1 MHFLDIP
8 IKLHSFA
15 DRIKHTFMKN
25 ITLFFILMLALSAC
39 TSSPKQT
46 GKDLDYIEEG
56 ELLSLDVNKISDKV
70 HTVNFS
76 ELMESVEII
85 QLDTAREAYIVV
97 NSLSVSENFLL
108 ATNAKEAKL
117 FQRSDGKYLSNIGRR
132 GQGPG
137 EFNIVDGGMI
147 DEINGRIYLSD
158 MVADHLIAY
167 DFKGKHLPDE
177 AIRLPNVP
185 SWKEVYLNGN
195 KDSVLVFVSP
205 KEAGYLVRFR
215 ERIEQEEDIYVCWQQ
230 DLKGNV
236 SQGIPADR
244 IVMPIEANGQNRIYV
259 SHLSPESPI
268 YTYVV
273 HQREVYQGDTLF
285 HYNKNLNLFYPA
297 YTTNFPHN
305 NHSLILSTES
315 PLHYYSTHQVYK
327 EGAQKTL
334 DNMEKCRLVQVD
346 KKTGEA
352 RYIRLVNDYLGGL
365 EVSAI
370 EFRRSMK
377 DNFVFIRYS
386 NIWKLKEQL
395 EKALANNSSMPVS
408 VRERITKLKDSL
420 HEDSN
425 DVIVLCT
432 FKK

>member
-8 IKLHSFA
+8 MRIPNFAQKL
-15 DRIKHTFMKN
+15 KHTTMKN
-25 ITLFFILMLALSAC
+25 ITFFILMLALSAC
-39 TSSPKQT
+39 TSSPKQI
-46 GKDLDYIEEG
+46 DHIEEG
-56 ELLSLDVNKISDKV
+56 ELLSLDVNQISDEV

-85 QLDTAREAYIVV
+85 QLDTAREAYMGI
-97 NSLSVSENFLL
+97 NSLAVSDNFLL

-147 DEINGRIYLSD
+147 DEINRRVYLSD
-158 MVADHLIAY
+158 MVGDHLIAY

-205 KEAGYLVRFR
+205 KEAGFLVRFR

-327 EGAQKTL
+327 EGLQKTL
-334 DNMEKCRLVQVD
+334 NNMEKCRLVQVD

>member
-8 IKLHSFA
+8 MRIPNFAQKL
-15 DRIKHTFMKN
+15 KHTTMKN
-25 ITLFFILMLALSAC
+25 ITFFILMLALSAC
-39 TSSPKQT
+39 TSSPKQI
-46 GKDLDYIEEG
+46 DYIEEG
-56 ELLSLDVNKISDKV
+56 ELLSLDVNQISDEV

-97 NSLSVSENFLL
+97 NSLSVSDHFLL

-147 DEINGRIYLSD
+147 DEINGRVYLSD

-185 SWKEVYLNGN
+185 SWKEVYLNEN

-205 KEAGYLVRFR
+205 KEAGFLVRFR

-327 EGAQKTL
+327 EGLQKTL
-334 DNMEKCRLVQVD
+334 NNMEKCRLVQVD

-377 DNFVFIRYS
+377 NNFVFIRYN

-395 EKALANNSSMPVS
+395 EEALENNRSMTAS

>member
-8 IKLHSFA
+8 MRIPNFAQKL
-15 DRIKHTFMKN
+15 KHTTMKN
-25 ITLFFILMLALSAC
+25 ITFFILMLALSAC
-39 TSSPKQT
+39 TSSPKQI
-46 GKDLDYIEEG
+46 DYIEEG
-56 ELLSLDVNKISDKV
+56 ELLSLDVNQISDEV

-97 NSLSVSENFLL
+97 NSLSVSDHFLL

-147 DEINGRIYLSD
+147 DEINGRVYLSD

-205 KEAGYLVRFR
+205 KEAGFLVRFR

-327 EGAQKTL
+327 EGLQKTL
-334 DNMEKCRLVQVD
+334 NNMEKCRLVQVD

-377 DNFVFIRYS
+377 NNFVFIRYN

-395 EKALANNSSMPVS
+395 EEALENNRSMTAS

>member
-8 IKLHSFA
+8 MRIPNFAQKL
-15 DRIKHTFMKN
+15 KHTTMKN
-25 ITLFFILMLALSAC
+25 ITFFILMLALSAC
-39 TSSPKQT
+39 TSSPKQI
-46 GKDLDYIEEG
+46 DYIEEG
-56 ELLSLDVNKISDKV
+56 ELLSLDVNQISDEV

-97 NSLSVSENFLL
+97 NSLSVSDNFLL
-108 ATNAKEAKL
+108 ATNGKEAKL

-147 DEINGRIYLSD
+147 DEINRRVYLSD

-185 SWKEVYLNGN
+185 SWKEVYLNEN

-205 KEAGYLVRFR
+205 KEAGFLVRFR

-327 EGAQKTL
+327 EGLQKTL
-334 DNMEKCRLVQVD
+334 NNMEKCRLVQVD

-377 DNFVFIRYS
+377 NNFVFIRYN

-395 EKALANNSSMPVS
+395 EEALENNRSMTAS

>member
-1 MHFLDIP
+1 MHYLDIP

-15 DRIKHTFMKN
+15 DRIKHTIMKN
-25 ITLFFILMLALSAC
+25 ITLYFILMLALSAC

-147 DEINGRIYLSD
+147 DEINRRVYLSD

-205 KEAGYLVRFR
+205 KEAGFLVRFR
-215 ERIEQEEDIYVCWQQ
+215 ERIEQ
-230 DLKGNV
+230 
-236 SQGIPADR
+236 GIAL
-244 IVMPIEANGQNRIYV
+244 IN
-259 SHLSPESPI
+259 LS
-268 YTYVV
+268 
-273 HQREVYQGDTLF
+273 LM
-285 HYNKNLNLFYPA
+285 
-297 YTTNFPHN
+297 
-305 NHSLILSTES
+305 
-315 PLHYYSTHQVYK
+315 YYIS
-327 EGAQKTL
+327 
-334 DNMEKCRLVQVD
+334 VD
-346 KKTGEA
+346 G
-352 RYIRLVNDYLGGL
+352 RFG
-365 EVSAI
+365 
-370 EFRRSMK
+370 
-377 DNFVFIRYS
+377 
-386 NIWKLKEQL
+386 
-395 EKALANNSSMPVS
+395 
-408 VRERITKLKDSL
+408 
-420 HEDSN
+420 
-425 DVIVLCT
+425 
-432 FKK
+432 

>member
-8 IKLHSFA
+8 MRIPNFAQKL
-15 DRIKHTFMKN
+15 KHTTMKN
-25 ITLFFILMLALSAC
+25 ITFFILMLALSAC
-39 TSSPKQT
+39 TSSPKQI
-46 GKDLDYIEEG
+46 DYIEEG
-56 ELLSLDVNKISDKV
+56 ELLSLDVNQISDEV

-97 NSLSVSENFLL
+97 NSLSVSDHFLL

-147 DEINGRIYLSD
+147 DEINRRVYLSD

-205 KEAGYLVRFR
+205 KEAGFLVRFR

-327 EGAQKTL
+327 EGLQKTL
-334 DNMEKCRLVQVD
+334 NNMEKCRLVQVD

-377 DNFVFIRYS
+377 NNFVFIGYN

-395 EKALANNSSMPVS
+395 EEALENNRSMTAS

>member
-1 MHFLDIP
+1 
-8 IKLHSFA
+8 
-15 DRIKHTFMKN
+15 MKN
-25 ITLFFILMLALSAC
+25 ITFFILMLALSAC
-39 TSSPKQT
+39 TSSPKQI
-46 GKDLDYIEEG
+46 DHIEEG
-56 ELLSLDVNKISDKV
+56 ELLSLDVNQINDEV

-85 QLDTAREAYIVV
+85 QLDTAREAYIFV
-97 NSLSVSENFLL
+97 NSLSVSDHFLL

-117 FQRSDGKYLSNIGRR
+117 FQRSDGKFLSNIGRR

-147 DEINGRIYLSD
+147 DEINGRVYLSD
-158 MVADHLIAY
+158 MMADHLIAY

-215 ERIEQEEDIYVCWQQ
+215 ERIKQEEDNYVCWQQ

-327 EGAQKTL
+327 EGLQKTL
-334 DNMEKCRLVQVD
+334 NNMEKCRLVQVD

-377 DNFVFIRYS
+377 NNFVFIRYN

-395 EKALANNSSMPVS
+395 EEALENNRSMTAS

>member
-8 IKLHSFA
+8 MRIPNFAQKL
-15 DRIKHTFMKN
+15 KHTTMKN
-25 ITLFFILMLALSAC
+25 ITFFILMLALSAC
-39 TSSPKQT
+39 TSSPKQI
-46 GKDLDYIEEG
+46 DYIEEG
-56 ELLSLDVNKISDKV
+56 ELLSLDVNQISDEV

-97 NSLSVSENFLL
+97 NSLSVSDHFLL

-147 DEINGRIYLSD
+147 DEINGRVYLSD

-185 SWKEVYLNGN
+185 SWKEVYLNEN

-205 KEAGYLVRFR
+205 KEAGFLVRFR

-327 EGAQKTL
+327 EGLQKTL

-377 DNFVFIRYS
+377 NNFVFIRYN

-395 EKALANNSSMPVS
+395 EEALENNRSMTAS

>member
-1 MHFLDIP
+1 
-8 IKLHSFA
+8 
-15 DRIKHTFMKN
+15 
-25 ITLFFILMLALSAC
+25 
-39 TSSPKQT
+39 
-46 GKDLDYIEEG
+46 
-56 ELLSLDVNKISDKV
+56 
-70 HTVNFS
+70 
-76 ELMESVEII
+76 
-85 QLDTAREAYIVV
+85 
-97 NSLSVSENFLL
+97 
-108 ATNAKEAKL
+108 
-117 FQRSDGKYLSNIGRR
+117 
-132 GQGPG
+132 
-137 EFNIVDGGMI
+137 MI
-147 DEINGRIYLSD
+147 DEINRRVYLSD

-215 ERIEQEEDIYVCWQQ
+215 ERIEQAEDNYVCWQQ

-327 EGAQKTL
+327 EGLQKTL
-334 DNMEKCRLVQVD
+334 NNMEKCRLVQVD

-377 DNFVFIRYS
+377 NNFVFIRYN

-395 EKALANNSSMPVS
+395 EEALENNRSMTAS